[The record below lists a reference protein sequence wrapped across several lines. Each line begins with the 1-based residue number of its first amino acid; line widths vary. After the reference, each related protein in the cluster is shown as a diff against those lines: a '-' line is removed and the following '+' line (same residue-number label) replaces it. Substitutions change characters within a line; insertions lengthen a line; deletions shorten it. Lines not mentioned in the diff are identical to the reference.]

1 MRRPTEHSLDDPES
15 FWMAAAD
22 AVTWERRPDHAL
34 DDSREPFYGGS
45 PAGA

>member
-1 MRRPTEHSLDDPES
+1 MTYAQTYQHSLDDPES

-34 DDSREPFYGGS
+34 DDSRAPFYR
-45 PAGA
+45 